1 MSGMAGNLR
10 PADGRPWL
18 RSLGRTGLLVSGL
31 TAGTSKLG
39 SEVPPDTAA
48 LTIDQVLNS
57 PIRTIDTANEYSAG
71 ESERLIGAALADTA
85 PTETKLADLVVLTKV
100 DRDPRDNSFT
110 GARVRQSLT
119 ESLQRL
125 RIERLPLIFLHDP
138 QKMTRKP
145 GQSVF
150 DAVTEPGGPLEGLLQ
165 LKQDGLIDAVGV
177 AAGLTSLM
185 EPLVRLDVF
194 DAVLTHN
201 RFTLVDRS
209 ASRLLDIASRT
220 QAGVLNAAVFGG
232 SILAK
237 PAGATTVYAYQQAAV
252 PVLGAIQAMEHACAR
267 HDVPLAAAALQFSL
281 REPRVHSTV
290 VGVSTPERVG
300 QAIRLAETEIPDEL
314 WEELE
319 TLVPAPQH
327 WLDAG

>member
-1 MSGMAGNLR
+1 MR
-10 PADGRPWL
+10 P
-18 RSLGRTGLLVSGL
+18 LGRTGLLVSAL

-39 SEVPPDTAA
+39 SAVPPDTAA
-48 LTIDQVLNS
+48 QTIGQVLDS

-71 ESERLIGAALADTA
+71 QSERLIGAALAGTGISNPVPAA
-85 PTETKLADLVVLTKV
+85 PSRGADGLVVLTKV
-100 DRDPRDNSFT
+100 DRDPRDNSFSS
-110 GARVRQSLT
+110 ARVRQSLA

-125 RIERLPLIFLHDP
+125 RVERLPLVFLHDP
-138 QKMTRKP
+138 QKMARKP
-145 GQSVF
+145 GQSAF

-165 LKQDGLIDAVGV
+165 LKQDGLVDAIGV
-177 AAGLTSLM
+177 AAGLKSLM
-185 EPLVRLDVF
+185 EPLVQLGVF

-209 ASRLLDIASRT
+209 AGHLLDIASHT

-237 PAGATTVYAYQQAAV
+237 PPGVTTVYAYQQAAAV
-252 PVLGAIQAMEHACAR
+252 VLAAIQAMDEACAR
-267 HDVPLAAAALQFSL
+267 HGVPLAAAALQFSL

-290 VGVSTPERVG
+290 VGVSTPDRVG
-300 QAIRLAETEIPDEL
+300 QTIRLAETEIPEAL

-319 TLVPAPQH
+319 TLVPARQH